1 MFGAFDQIESD
12 DVAKFRLS
20 QFLEIHY
27 LSESFPLDVLIK
39 TQSWSGPVSL
49 VTFVEY

>member
-1 MFGAFDQIESD
+1 MDLIEIESD
-12 DVAKFRLS
+12 DVAKFRLT